1 MVSHGAGISQQYISL
16 QDVAAVW
23 RIFLVAQLLFYA
35 GAACGFGAV
44 IEFIAQVTGT
54 VRQPLLPLIR
64 GATVAWGIASVATM
78 GTFLGMHA
86 SPSMRVVILVLETT
100 GCLLQLANFIV
111 AVAVIWPLQM
121 SISRRIS
128 VLTGFSPGFVV
139 IAALI
144 TAMAV
149 LPAPDTTSD
158 FTRSS
163 NNFII
168 ATQVSIMFLMI
179 NCTAAPLLQM
189 GRRLGAGSAGPIIG
203 YTGTR
208 TYGSDGSWLQSRK
221 HASVP
226 DGYDMDAVT
235 KSKLGPRNVL
245 SSVVGGAYGGE
256 RRLPKQHDRGVKSSD
271 IDGVS
276 MESDNSQMIIIRKT
290 VEQEVENA

>member
-1 MVSHGAGISQQYISL
+1 MRWPWRKLLSLTDALAVVSTLLIVGNADATLEMVSQGAGISQQYISL
-16 QDVAAVW
+16 PDAAAVW
-23 RIFLVAQLLFYA
+23 KTFLVAQLLFYA
-35 GAACGFGAV
+35 GTACGFGAV
-44 IEFIAQVTGT
+44 TEFIAQVTGT

-78 GTFLGMHA
+78 GTFLGVLA
-86 SPSMRVVILVLETT
+86 SPSM
-100 GCLLQLANFIV
+100 
-111 AVAVIWPLQM
+111 M
-121 SISRRIS
+121 SVSRRLT
-128 VLTGFSPGFVV
+128 VLIGFSPGFVV

-163 NNFII
+163 NNFIV

-189 GRRLGAGSAGPIIG
+189 GRKLGAGSAGPIIG
-203 YTGTR
+203 YTWTR
-208 TYGSDGSWLQSRK
+208 TYGSDGSRLQSRK

-245 SSVVGGAYGGE
+245 SSVVGG
-256 RRLPKQHDRGVKSSD
+256 RLPRQHSQGVRSREV
-271 IDGVS
+271 DGIS
-276 MESDNSQMIIIRKT
+276 MESDNSQKIIISKT
-290 VEQEVENA
+290 VEQEVESA